1 MNDNEGVMEED
12 DHYECSAESDS
23 PASLEA
29 FLSCLEEVGR
39 SPEKVS
45 VGHLIDAIG
54 SRSYGPLLLLA
65 GIIALSPL
73 TGIPGVATVI
83 SIYVVLVSV
92 QLLIGRK
99 HFWLPRWALK
109 RQVPRGKLR
118 KSLRML
124 HPTARFVDRFL
135 KPRLTFLTK
144 GIFQHITAL
153 LCIGVAVCMPVL
165 DLVPFAN
172 TTAGAAMT
180 AFAISLIARDGL
192 IFLLASGF
200 YCGIVWLLISLLL

>member
-1 MNDNEGVMEED
+1 MNDIDGVIEDEDSYECGNED
-12 DHYECSAESDS
+12 DN

-29 FLSCLEEVGR
+29 FLSCLEKVGR

-45 VGHLIDAIG
+45 VGHLINAIG

-65 GIIALSPL
+65 GLVTLSPL
-73 TGIPGVATVI
+73 TGIPGIATAVA
-83 SIYVVLVSV
+83 IYVILVSV
-92 QLLIGRK
+92 QLLIGRR
-99 HFWLPRWALK
+99 HFWLPRWVLK

-118 KSLRML
+118 KSLHMM
-124 HPTARFVDRFL
+124 HPTARFLDRFI
-135 KPRLTFLTK
+135 KPRLKFLTT
-144 GIFQHITAL
+144 GPFQHVTAL
-153 LCIGVAVCMPVL
+153 LCILIALCMPVL

-192 IFLLASGF
+192 VFLLASSFFG
-200 YCGIVWLLISLLL
+200 GIVWLLIRLLL